1 MQCKDSLFFGLNS
14 YSSIFSS
21 DKPYSILLPSGL
33 SGSISISAALCGS
46 GEDTVF
52 GKAQAL
58 VFMLKQVIIWVAILW
73 IFLVVEVY
81 QGIDCPLYQDF
92 LMVFDTG

>member
-1 MQCKDSLFFGLNS
+1 MVVGK
-14 YSSIFSS
+14 I
-21 DKPYSILLPSGL
+21 
-33 SGSISISAALCGS
+33 
-46 GEDTVF
+46 TVF

-92 LMVFDTG
+92 LMAFDTG